1 MENRGGTARVR
12 VLEPHLISR
21 MPKRPT
27 IKPPQT
33 DVSFPKLE
41 QAVLRT
47 WKREGTFERSLQQ
60 TKRGKRFTFYDGP
73 PFATGLPHYGH
84 LLQGTIKDVIPR
96 FRTMQGRYV
105 ERRFGWDCHG
115 LPVEYELEKELGIK
129 NRQEILEMGVGKFNR
144 ACRKIVL
151 RYAKEWRKSTIR
163 LGRWVDFE
171 HDYRTMD
178 PDYMESIWWVVKQ
191 LWERGLLYEGRRA
204 MQICPR
210 CATPLSNFEVSQ
222 GYADRDDPS
231 VYVGF
236 PLRDDPAVELLVWT
250 TTPWT
255 LPGNV
260 LAAVNKHL
268 TYVEVE
274 YKGRRYVLSESR
286 LGAVFPDHDYTLRR
300 TLRAEELIGK
310 SYEPPFPKRNLT
322 GTNYEVVAADAVTA
336 DEGTGILHVA
346 PAFGEEDLEIGK
358 RENAAFIQHIDITGT
373 ITAEAPRYRGLQALE
388 ANEPIIAD
396 LKKSRRLL
404 RKEMVRHS
412 YPHCWRCDTPLLNF
426 ATTSWFVAVTRFKQ
440 PLIDANQTIDWTP
453 AHVKDGRFGKWL
465 EGARDWSVS
474 RNRFW
479 GNPLPIW
486 RCDHPDGAHLTVVG
500 SLDELE
506 KLSGKRPRDLHKQY
520 VDTITFPCPDCSGTA
535 RRIEDVLDCWF
546 ESGSMPY
553 AKEHY
558 PFEHQQD
565 FRKSF
570 PADFIAEALDQTRG
584 WFYTLHVLGV
594 ALFDSPAF
602 RSVITTGLIQ
612 AEDGRKMSKRLKNYP
627 EPEHIFEQ
635 YGADALRLYLMTE
648 PIVRGDDLRFREQGV
663 AETMR
668 NFSSTLYNVY
678 AFFATYA
685 SVDGWQP
692 GAKHAPTAPNVL
704 DRWIQS
710 RLQSV
715 TREVTDAL
723 ERNDLMTAGRGL
735 TGFLDEL
742 SNWYVR
748 RSRRRF
754 WKSEND
760 RDQARAYAT
769 LYEVLTTYLRLA
781 APVTP
786 FLTDHIY
793 RQLTGESV
801 HLADWPGVRQARI
814 DPDLERQM
822 ALAREVVRLGLA
834 ARTTAKVKVRQ
845 PLAEAFGPAIKNK
858 EIVQIVKDELNVKS
872 YGDFDRVSGS
882 FETIAHPKPRI
893 IAPLA
898 GSDTQA
904 VLQAI
909 KAGDYESHR
918 DGTYTVAKLKLPA
931 EAVDVHYA
939 RGGTQVVEGS
949 SRATVSLETK
959 IDQALADEGRAREIV
974 RLFQELRKS
983 AGLDVADRI
992 TATVATDDPDLERS
1006 LDRHGDLIAGE
1017 ILARSLEQG
1026 SVTGD
1031 NTKSA
1036 TVDGHALSIGL
1047 SRLR

>member
-1 MENRGGTARVR
+1 M
-12 VLEPHLISR
+12 S
-21 MPKRPT
+21 KRPV
-27 IKPPQT
+27 IKPPQS

-41 QAVLRT
+41 AATLRT
-47 WKREGTFERSLQQ
+47 WKREGTFAKSLAR
-60 TKRGKRFTFYDGP
+60 TKRGRRFTFYDGP

-129 NRQEILEMGVGKFNR
+129 SRQEIIEMGVGKFNR

-151 RYAKEWRKSTIR
+151 RYTREWEKSTTR
-163 LGRWVDFE
+163 LGRWIDFRN
-171 HDYRTMD
+171 DYKTMD

-191 LWERGLLYEGRRA
+191 LWEKGLLYEGRRA

-210 CATPLSNFEVSQ
+210 CATPLSNFEVSL
-222 GYADRDDPS
+222 GYAERDDPA

-236 PLRDDPAVELLVWT
+236 PLRDDPAVSLLVWT

-274 YKGRRYVLSESR
+274 TNRGQRYVVAEPR
-286 LGAVFPDHDYTLRR
+286 LGAVFPNNDYTLRR

-310 SYEPPFPKRNLT
+310 RYEPPFPKRNLT

-373 ITAEAPRYRGLQALE
+373 ITDEAPRYRGLPAIE
-388 ANEPIIAD
+388 ANEKIVAD
-396 LKKSRRLL
+396 LKRSGRLL

-426 ATTSWFVAVTRFKQ
+426 ATTSWFVAVTRLKSR
-440 PLIDANQTIDWTP
+440 LLAANQKIDWTP
-453 AHVKDGRFGKWL
+453 AHVQQGRFGKWL
-465 EGARDWSVS
+465 AGARDWSIS

-486 RCDHPDGAHLTVVG
+486 RCDGPEGGHVTVIG
-500 SLDELE
+500 SRDELA
-506 KLSGKRPRDLHKQY
+506 KLSGQRPADLHKQY
-520 VDTITFPCPDCSGTA
+520 VDKIAFACPECGQPA
-535 RRIEDVLDCWF
+535 HRIEDVLDCWF

-558 PFEHQQD
+558 PFEHQRD
-565 FRKSF
+565 FRQLF

-602 RSVITTGLIQ
+602 RSVVTTGLIQ

-627 EPEHIFEQ
+627 EPEEIFDK

-648 PIVRGDDLRFREQGV
+648 PVVRGDDLRFREAGV

-685 SVDGWQP
+685 AVDGWRP
-692 GAKHAPTAPNVL
+692 GGPAPRTTNVL
-704 DRWIQS
+704 DRWILS

-715 TREVTDAL
+715 TADVTDAL
-723 ERNDLMTAGRGL
+723 EQGDLMSAGRAL
-735 TGFLDEL
+735 IGFLDEL

-754 WKSEND
+754 WKSEDD
-760 RDQARAYAT
+760 REKARAYAT
-769 LYEVLTTYLRLA
+769 LYEVLTVYLRLA
-781 APVTP
+781 APITP
-786 FLTDHIY
+786 FITDHIY
-793 RQLTGESV
+793 RRLTGTSV
-801 HLADWPGVRQARI
+801 HLADWPTARPRRI
-814 DPDLERQM
+814 DPALERQM
-822 ALAREVVRLGLA
+822 ALAREVTRLGLA
-834 ARTTAKVKVRQ
+834 ARATAKVKVRQ
-845 PLAEAFGPAIKNK
+845 PLPELFGPAIQNK
-858 EIVQIVKDELNVKS
+858 EIVRIVAEELNVKR
-872 YGDFDRVSGS
+872 YGNFKQIAGS
-882 FETIAHPKPRI
+882 FRTIAHPKPRI

-898 GSDTQA
+898 GSATQEVLRA
-904 VLQAI
+904 VKSGQ
-909 KAGDYESHR
+909 YQTNR
-918 DGTYTVAKLKLPA
+918 DGTYSVGELTLPA
-931 EAVDVHYA
+931 EAIDLHYA
-939 RGGTQVVEGS
+939 RAGSHVVEGS
-949 SRATVSLETK
+949 SVATVSLETK
-959 IDQALADEGRAREIV
+959 LDRSLIDEGRAREIV
-974 RLFQELRKS
+974 RLGQESRKS
-983 AGLDVADRI
+983 AGLQVDDRI
-992 TATVATDDPDLERS
+992 DVRISTDDPDLERV
-1006 LDRHGDLIAGE
+1006 LDRHADLIKTE
-1017 ILARSLEQG
+1017 LLARSLELTADAG
-1026 SVTGD
+1026 SQARAV
-1031 NTKSA
+1031 
-1036 TVDGHALSIGL
+1036 TVDGKPLRIGVARA
-1047 SRLR
+1047 S

>member
-1 MENRGGTARVR
+1 
-12 VLEPHLISR
+12 
-21 MPKRPT
+21 MPKRHA
-27 IKPPQT
+27 IKPPKT

-41 QAVLRT
+41 EAVLRT
-47 WKREGTFERSLQQ
+47 WKREGTFAQSLQQ
-60 TKRGKRFTFYDGP
+60 TKRGRRYTFYDGP

-129 NRQEILEMGVGKFNR
+129 SRQDILDMGVGGFNR

-151 RYAKEWRKSTIR
+151 RYTKEWEKGTLR
-163 LGRWVDFE
+163 LGRWIDFRN
-171 HDYRTMD
+171 DYKTMD

-191 LWERGLLYEGRRA
+191 LWEKSLLYEGRRA

-210 CATPLSNFEVSQ
+210 CATPLSNFEVSL

-231 VYVGF
+231 VYVGL
-236 PLRDDPAVELLVWT
+236 PLRHDPAVSLLVWT

-274 YKGRRYVLSESR
+274 TGRGQRYVLAEAR
-286 LGAVFPDHDYTLRR
+286 LGAVFPNRDYTLRR
-300 TLRAEELIGK
+300 TLRAEELIGQR
-310 SYEPPFPKRNLT
+310 YEPPFPKRNLT
-322 GTNYEVVAADAVTA
+322 GTSYEVVAADAVTA

-346 PAFGEEDLEIGK
+346 PAFGEEDMEIGR

-373 ITAEAPRYRGLQALE
+373 VTDAAPRYRGLQALA

-396 LKKSRRLL
+396 LKKSGRLL

-426 ATTSWFVAVTRFKQ
+426 ATTSWFVAVTRFKDR
-440 PLIDANQTIDWTP
+440 LLAENEKIDWTP
-453 AHVKDGRFGKWL
+453 AHIKHGRFGKWL
-465 EGARDWSVS
+465 EGARDWSIS

-486 RCDHPDGAHLTVVG
+486 RCDNPDGEHITVIG
-500 SLDELE
+500 SRDELE
-506 KLSGKRPRDLHKQY
+506 KLSGQRPKDLHKQF
-520 VDTITFPCPDCSGTA
+520 VDKITFPCPECGAKAT
-535 RRIEDVLDCWF
+535 RIEDVLDCWF

-558 PFEHQQD
+558 PFEHKRD
-565 FRKSF
+565 FRQLF
-570 PADFIAEALDQTRG
+570 PADFIAEGLDQTRG

-602 RSVITTGLIQ
+602 LSVVLTGMIQ
-612 AEDGRKMSKRLKNYP
+612 AEDGKKMSKRLNNYP
-627 EPEHIFEQ
+627 EPAKIFDK

-648 PIVRGDDLRFREQGV
+648 PIVRGDDLRFREKGV
-663 AETMR
+663 EEAMR
-668 NFSSTLYNVY
+668 NFTSTLYNVY
-678 AFFATYA
+678 SFFATYA
-685 SVDGWQP
+685 AVDKWQP
-692 GAKHAPTAPNVL
+692 SEKPVKAIGVL

-715 TREVTDAL
+715 TSEVTEAL
-723 ERNDLMTAGRGL
+723 ERNDLMTAGRAL
-735 TGFLDEL
+735 LQFLDEL

-754 WKSEND
+754 WKSED
-760 RDQARAYAT
+760 DTDKAQAYAT
-769 LYEVLTTYLRLA
+769 LYEILTTFLRLA
-781 APVTP
+781 APITP
-786 FLTDHIY
+786 FITDHLY

-801 HLADWPGVRQARI
+801 HLAKWPKTAKVRVDA
-814 DPDLERQM
+814 DLEKQM
-822 ALAREVVRLGLA
+822 TLAREVTRLGLA
-834 ARTTAKVKVRQ
+834 ARSAANIKVRQ
-845 PLAEAFGPAIKNK
+845 PLAEVFGPSIKNK
-858 EIVQIVKDELNVKS
+858 EIVQIVTDELNVKQ
-872 YGDFDRVSGS
+872 YGDFGKVSGS
-882 FETIAHPKPRI
+882 FETIAHPRPKV

-898 GSDTQA
+898 GGQTQD
-904 VLQAI
+904 VIRAI
-909 KAGDYESHR
+909 KGGEYRSHK
-918 DGTYTVAKLKLPA
+918 DGTYSVGELKLPEDA
-931 EAVDVHYA
+931 IDVHYA
-939 RGGTQVVEGS
+939 QDGSQVVEGS

-959 IDQALADEGRAREIV
+959 LDQNLLDEGRARDIV
-974 RLFQELRKS
+974 RSFQELRK
-983 AGLDVADRI
+983 ATGLKVDDRI
-992 TATVATDDPDLERS
+992 AARISTNDPDLQRAIAAHQE
-1006 LDRHGDLIAGE
+1006 LIADE
-1017 ILARSLEQG
+1017 ILARSLEL
-1026 SVTGD
+1026 VPDPGD
-1031 NTKSA
+1031 NAKSA
-1036 TVDGHALSIGL
+1036 PIDGKPLIIALTRATAS
-1047 SRLR
+1047 

>member
-1 MENRGGTARVR
+1 
-12 VLEPHLISR
+12 

-47 WKREGTFERSLQQ
+47 WKREGTFERSLQR

-129 NRQEILEMGVGKFNR
+129 NRQEILEMGVGKFNQ

-151 RYAKEWRKSTIR
+151 RYAKEWEKSSTR
-163 LGRWVDFE
+163 LGRWVDFRN
-171 HDYRTMD
+171 DYKTMD
-178 PDYMESIWWVVKQ
+178 PDYMESTWWVIKQ
-191 LWERGLLYEGRRA
+191 LWEQGLLYEGRRA

-210 CATPLSNFEVSQ
+210 CATPLSNFEVSL
-222 GYADRDDPS
+222 GYADRDDPA

-236 PLRDDPAVELLVWT
+236 PLRHDPAVELLVWT

-268 TYVEVE
+268 TYVEVA
-274 YKGRRYVLSESR
+274 YKEQRYVVAEAR
-286 LGAVFPDHDYTLRR
+286 LGAIFPNQDYTLRR
-300 TLRAEELIGK
+300 TLRAEELIGQQ
-310 SYEPPFPKRNLT
+310 YEPPMPKRNLT
-322 GTNYEVVAADAVTA
+322 GTSYEVVAADAVTA

-346 PAFGEEDLEIGK
+346 PAFGEEDLEIGQ
-358 RENAAFIQHIDITGT
+358 RENAAFIQHVDITGT
-373 ITAEAPRYRGLQALE
+373 MTDEAPRYRGLQALG

-396 LKKSRRLL
+396 LKKSGRLL

-426 ATTSWFVAVTRFKQ
+426 TTTSWFVAVTKLKPQ
-440 PLIDANQTIDWTP
+440 LLAANERIDWTP
-453 AHVKDGRFGKWL
+453 AHVKHGRFGQWL
-465 EGARDWSVS
+465 EGARDWSIS

-486 RCDHPDGAHLTVVG
+486 RCDDPRCGHLTIIG
-500 SLDELE
+500 SRDELE
-506 KLSGKRPRDLHKQY
+506 KLSGKRPKDLHKQY
-520 VDTITFPCPDCSGTA
+520 VDKITFPCPECGGTA
-535 RRIEDVLDCWF
+535 TRIEDVLDCWF

-565 FRKSF
+565 FRQSF

-602 RSVITTGLIQ
+602 LNVVTTGLIQ
-612 AEDGRKMSKRLKNYP
+612 AEDGKKMSKRLKNYP
-627 EPEHIFEQ
+627 EPEEVFNQ

-648 PIVRGDDLRFREQGV
+648 PIVHGDDLRFRAKGV
-663 AETMR
+663 EEIRR
-668 NFSSTLYNVY
+668 NFSGTLYNVY
-678 AFFATYA
+678 AFLATYA
-685 SVDGWQP
+685 AVDGWQP
-692 GAKHAPTAPNVL
+692 PAKPVRTTNVL

-715 TREVTDAL
+715 TVEVTAAL
-723 ERNDLMTAGRGL
+723 ERNDLMSAGRMII
-735 TGFLDEL
+735 GFLDEL

-754 WKSEND
+754 WKSGD
-760 RDQARAYAT
+760 DHDKARACAT
-769 LYEVLTTYLRLA
+769 LYEVLTVFLRLA
-781 APVTP
+781 APITP

-793 RQLTGESV
+793 RQLTGRSV
-801 HLADWPGVRQARI
+801 HLADWPRAQKTRVNA
-814 DPDLERQM
+814 DLERQM
-822 ALAREVVRLGLA
+822 ALAREITRLGLA
-834 ARTTAKVKVRQ
+834 ARTTAKIKVRQ
-845 PLAEAFGPAIKNK
+845 PLAKVHGPTIKNK
-858 EIVQIVKDELNVKS
+858 EVVQIVIDELNVKS

-882 FETIAHPKPRI
+882 FRTIAHPKPRV

-898 GSDTQA
+898 GSSTQD
-904 VLQAI
+904 VLRVI
-909 KAGDYESHR
+909 KTGKYKSNI
-918 DGTYTVAKLKLPA
+918 DGTYSVGDLVLPE
-931 EAVDVHYA
+931 EAIDVHYA
-939 RGGTQVVEGS
+939 RAGSQVVEGS
-949 SRATVSLETK
+949 SHATVSLETK
-959 IDQALADEGRAREIV
+959 LDQDLIDEGRAREII
-974 RLFQELRKS
+974 RFFQEFRKAS
-983 AGLDVADRI
+983 GLKVSDRI
-992 TATVATDDPDLERS
+992 NARLATDDPDLERT
-1006 LDRHGDLIAGE
+1006 LARHTDLISEE
-1017 ILARSLEQG
+1017 ILARSLEL
-1026 SVTGD
+1026 VPDAGD
-1031 NTKSA
+1031 NAKSV
-1036 TVDGHALSIGL
+1036 TVDGKPLTIALSRT
-1047 SRLR
+1047 S